1 MPRTI
6 WKGSISFGLVNI
18 PVALYPGEQRDEL
31 HFTLLDSRDM
41 SPVGYKRINKRT
53 GEEVAWE
60 QIVKGHEYDKDQYV
74 VLGDAEFKRANLK
87 ATQTIDILDFVKAGD
102 VPFLYFDRPYY
113 LEPVQRTGEK
123 GYALLRE
130 TLKRTGRVGIASVVL
145 RNRQH
150 LAMVAPH
157 QEMLTL
163 NLLRFHNE
171 LRDPSEVKAPGTDL
185 AALRITKREIEM
197 AERLVEDMA
206 ARWEPEKYHDE
217 YRADLMRVVEEKI
230 AAGKTLELETPAKG
244 EAGGGGQVIDFMT
257 LLKRSVEEKEK
268 ERGKDKEK
276 EKARTPAATP
286 RATRK
291 KTTAQARRRQRQ
303 RA

>member
-74 VLGDAEFKRANLK
+74 VLGDEEFRRANVR
-87 ATQTIDILDFVKAGD
+87 ATQTIDILDFVKAGE

-130 TLKRTGRVGIASVVL
+130 TLKRTGRVGIATVVL

-150 LAMVAPH
+150 LAMVAPYR
-157 QEMLTL
+157 QTLTL

-171 LRDPSEVKAPGTDL
+171 LREPSEVKVPGSDL
-185 AALRITKREIEM
+185 AALRISKREIEM
-197 AERLVEDMA
+197 AERLVQDMA
-206 ARWEPEKYHDE
+206 ARWEPEKYRDE

-230 AAGKTLELETPAKG
+230 AAGKTLELERPAKG
-244 EAGGGGQVIDFMT
+244 EPAAGGQVIDFMT
-257 LLKRSVEEKEK
+257 LLKRSVEAKEK
-268 ERGKDKEK
+268 ERAKEPQK
-276 EKARTPAATP
+276 EKARPTGTA
-286 RATRK
+286 RAPRK

>member
-18 PVALYPGEQRDEL
+18 PVALYPGEHRDEL

-74 VLGDAEFKRANLK
+74 VLGDEEFRRANVR
-87 ATQTIDILDFVKAGD
+87 ATQTIDILDFVKAGE

-130 TLKRTGRVGIASVVL
+130 TLKRTGRVGIATVVL

-150 LAMVAPH
+150 LAMVAPYR
-157 QEMLTL
+157 QTLTL

-171 LRDPSEVKAPGTDL
+171 LREPSEVKVPGSDL
-185 AALRITKREIEM
+185 AALRISKREIEM
-197 AERLVEDMA
+197 AERLVQDMA
-206 ARWEPEKYHDE
+206 ARWEPEKYRDE

-230 AAGKTLELETPAKG
+230 AAGKTLELERPAKG
-244 EAGGGGQVIDFMT
+244 EPAAGGQVIDFMT
-257 LLKRSVEEKEK
+257 LLKRSVEAKEK
-268 ERGKDKEK
+268 ERAKEPPK
-276 EKARTPAATP
+276 EKARPTGTA
-286 RATRK
+286 RAPRK

>member
-18 PVALYPGEQRDEL
+18 PIALYPGEQRDEL

-53 GEEVAWE
+53 GGEVAWE
-60 QIVKGHEYDKDQYV
+60 QIVKGYEYDKDQYV
-74 VLGDAEFKRANLK
+74 VLGEEEFRRANVK
-87 ATQTIDILDFVKAGD
+87 ATQTIDIMDFVKAGE

-150 LAMVAPH
+150 LAMVAPYR
-157 QEMLTL
+157 QILTL

-171 LRDPSEVKAPGTDL
+171 LRDSQAVKAPGEDL

-197 AERLVEDMA
+197 AERLVQDMA
-206 ARWEPEKYHDE
+206 ARWEPEKYKDE
-217 YRADLMRVVEEKI
+217 YRDDLLRVVEEKV
-230 AAGKTLELETPAKG
+230 AAGKTLELEAPAAGETPG
-244 EAGGGGQVIDFMT
+244 TGQVIDFMT

-268 ERGKDKEK
+268 ERGQQKQ
-276 EKARTPAATP
+276 TP
-286 RATRK
+286 RAAATKAARAARK
-291 KTTAQARRRQRQ
+291 KTAAQARRRQRQ

>member
-74 VLGDAEFKRANLK
+74 VLGDEEFRRANVK
-87 ATQTIDILDFVKAGD
+87 ATQTIDIMDFVKAGEI
-102 VPFLYFDRPYY
+102 PFPYFDRPYY

-150 LAMVAPH
+150 LAMVAPY
-157 QEMLTL
+157 QQMLTL

-171 LRDPSEVKAPGTDL
+171 LRDPQQVKAPGTDL
-185 AALRITKREIEM
+185 AALRISKREIEM
-197 AERLVEDMA
+197 AERLVQDMA
-206 ARWEPEKYHDE
+206 ARWEPDKYKDE
-217 YRADLMRVVEEKI
+217 YREDLLRVVEEKI
-230 AAGKTLELETPAKG
+230 AAGKTLELEAPAKG
-244 EAGGGGQVIDFMT
+244 ETGASGQVIDFMT

-268 ERGKDKEK
+268 ERGQASDKPR
-276 EKARTPAATP
+276 AAATKAP
-286 RATRK
+286 RVARK

>member
-74 VLGDAEFKRANLK
+74 VLGDAEFRRANVK
-87 ATQTIDILDFVKAGD
+87 ATQTIDILDFVKAGE
-102 VPFLYFDRPYY
+102 VPYLYFDRPYY
-113 LEPVQRTGEK
+113 LEPVQRTGDK

-157 QEMLTL
+157 QQMLTL

-171 LRDPSEVKAPGTDL
+171 LRDTSEVKAPGTDL

-230 AAGKTLELETPAKG
+230 AAGNTLELETASKG
-244 EAGGGGQVIDFMT
+244 ETTAGGQVIDFMT

-268 ERGKDKEK
+268 ERGKEKDKEK
-276 EKARTPAATP
+276 VRTTATP

>member
-74 VLGDAEFKRANLK
+74 VLGDEEFRRANVK
-87 ATQTIDILDFVKAGD
+87 ATQTIDIMDFVKAGEI
-102 VPFLYFDRPYY
+102 PFPYFDRPYY

-150 LAMVAPH
+150 LAMVAPY
-157 QEMLTL
+157 QQMLTL

-171 LRDPSEVKAPGTDL
+171 LRDPQQVKAPGTDL
-185 AALRITKREIEM
+185 AALRISKREIEM
-197 AERLVEDMA
+197 AERLVQDMA
-206 ARWEPEKYHDE
+206 ARWEPDKYKDE
-217 YRADLMRVVEEKI
+217 YREDLLRVVEEKI
-230 AAGKTLELETPAKG
+230 AAGKTLELEAPAKG
-244 EAGGGGQVIDFMT
+244 ETGASGQVIDFMT

-268 ERGKDKEK
+268 ERGHASDKPR
-276 EKARTPAATP
+276 AAATKAP
-286 RATRK
+286 RVARK

>member
-1 MPRTI
+1 MPRSI

-18 PVALYPGEQRDEL
+18 PIALYPGEQRNEL

-53 GEEVAWE
+53 GDEVAWE
-60 QIVKGHEYDKDQYV
+60 QIVKGYEYDKDQYV
-74 VLGDAEFKRANLK
+74 VLGEEEFRRANVK
-87 ATQTIDILDFVKAGD
+87 ATQTIDIMDFVKAGE

-150 LAMVAPH
+150 LAIVAPY
-157 QEMLTL
+157 QQLLTL
-163 NLLRFHNE
+163 NLLRFHDE
-171 LRDPSEVKAPGTDL
+171 LRDPREVKAPGEDL
-185 AALRITKREIEM
+185 AALRISKREIEM
-197 AERLVEDMA
+197 AERLVQDMA
-206 ARWEPEKYHDE
+206 ARWEPEKYKDE
-217 YRADLMRVVEEKI
+217 YRDDLLRVVEEKV
-230 AAGKTLELETPAKG
+230 AAGKTLELEAPIKG
-244 EAGGGGQVIDFMT
+244 ETPGTGQVIDFMT

-268 ERGKDKEK
+268 ERGQQKQ
-276 EKARTPAATP
+276 TP
-286 RATRK
+286 RAAATKAARAARK
-291 KTTAQARRRQRQ
+291 KTTAQSRRRQRQ

>member
-1 MPRTI
+1 MPRTS

-41 SPVGYKRINKRT
+41 SPIGYKRINKRT
-53 GEEVAWE
+53 GAEVAWE

-74 VLGDAEFKRANLK
+74 VLGDEEFRRANVK
-87 ATQTIDILDFVKAGD
+87 ATQTIDILDFVKTGEI
-102 VPFLYFDRPYY
+102 PFVYFDRPYY
-113 LEPVQRTGEK
+113 MEPVQRTGEK

-157 QEMLTL
+157 QQMLTL
-163 NLLRFHNE
+163 NLLRYHNE
-171 LRDPSEVKAPGTDL
+171 LRDPSDVKAPGTDL

-197 AERLVEDMA
+197 AERLVQDMA
-206 ARWEPEKYHDE
+206 ARWEPEKYRDD
-217 YRADLMRVVEEKI
+217 YRDDLLRVVEEKI

-244 EAGGGGQVIDFMT
+244 EAAGSGQVIDFMT

-268 ERGKDKEK
+268 QRGNGK
-276 EKARTPAATP
+276 EKARPAAAKAP
-286 RATRK
+286 RASRK